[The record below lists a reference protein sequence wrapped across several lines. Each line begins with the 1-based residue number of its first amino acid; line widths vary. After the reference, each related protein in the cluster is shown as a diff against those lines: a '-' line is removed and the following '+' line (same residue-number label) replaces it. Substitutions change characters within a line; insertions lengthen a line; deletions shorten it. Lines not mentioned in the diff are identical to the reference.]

1 MLVRRGH
8 RAPVP
13 AVARAAHERCDD
25 AVTLL
30 GGLVWLAVNISPW
43 PGVVLCAAGLLTA
56 LSIIGLV
63 VFVMAKGFGTDPHAV
78 PFMLAGKPAPNF
90 TIKRLDKEGI
100 VSLEQFKGRPVVI
113 NFWATW
119 CGPCKYEQPVLD
131 LASETYKDVAFI
143 GIVFED
149 TEANTRRYLQET
161 GTPYIH
167 LYDPKSTVAVD
178 YGVSGVPETY
188 FINRQGI
195 IVKKSISPFGSP
207 QEFDQQIREIL

>member
-1 MLVRRGH
+1 MKR
-8 RAPVP
+8 
-13 AVARAAHERCDD
+13 
-25 AVTLL
+25 
-30 GGLVWLAVNISPW
+30 
-43 PGVVLCAAGLLTA
+43 AAGLITA
-56 LSIIGLV
+56 LSIIGLIV
-63 VFVMAKGFGTDPHAV
+63 YVMAKGFGTDPHSV
-78 PFMLAGKPAPNF
+78 PFMLAGKPAPAF
-90 TIKRLDKEGI
+90 TIKRLDQEGI
-100 VSLEQFKGRPVVI
+100 VSLEQFKGRPIVI

-149 TEANTRRYLQET
+149 TEDNTRRYLRET

-195 IVKKSISPFGSP
+195 IVKKSIAPFGSP

>member
-1 MLVRRGH
+1 M
-8 RAPVP
+8 
-13 AVARAAHERCDD
+13 
-25 AVTLL
+25 T
-30 GGLVWLAVNISPW
+30 
-43 PGVVLCAAGLLTA
+43 
-56 LSIIGLV
+56 
-63 VFVMAKGFGTDPHAV
+63 
-78 PFMLAGKPAPNF
+78 KPAPPDRAAPDDPDDPDRSPPEGRGRAVLRTLRDIGGTLLF
-90 TIKRLDKEGI
+90 AVVLLIVVGRLRAPDLPEAAPALRLP
-100 VSLEQFKGRPVVI
+100 SLAGPTVDLSALRGERVLV

>member
-1 MLVRRGH
+1 MG
-8 RAPVP
+8 
-13 AVARAAHERCDD
+13 VAGA
-25 AVTLL
+25 
-30 GGLVWLAVNISPW
+30 S
-43 PGVVLCAAGLLTA
+43 
-56 LSIIGLV
+56 
-63 VFVMAKGFGTDPHAV
+63 DPK
-78 PFMLAGKPAPNF
+78 PFPDEWFFDGAQRPAPLKALEGKAAPAL
-90 TIKRLDKEGI
+90 TIDKWIGSEATIAG
-100 VSLEQFKGRPVVI
+100 SKGKVVVVD
-113 NFWATW
+113 FWATW

-131 LASETYKDVAFI
+131 MASQTYRDVAFV

-167 LYDPKSTVAVD
+167 LFDPKSTVAVD

-207 QEFDQQIREIL
+207 QEFDEWVKEIL

>member
-1 MLVRRGH
+1 MKR
-8 RAPVP
+8 
-13 AVARAAHERCDD
+13 
-25 AVTLL
+25 
-30 GGLVWLAVNISPW
+30 
-43 PGVVLCAAGLLTA
+43 AAGLLAA

>member
-1 MLVRRGH
+1 MKR
-8 RAPVP
+8 
-13 AVARAAHERCDD
+13 
-25 AVTLL
+25 
-30 GGLVWLAVNISPW
+30 
-43 PGVVLCAAGLLTA
+43 AAGLLAA

-149 TEANTRRYLQET
+149 TEANTKRFLAENGNTFPQ
-161 GTPYIH
+161 
-167 LYDPKSTVAVD
+167 LFDPKSTVPVD

-188 FINRQGI
+188 FITRDGVIKGKVAAPFSDPRQLDPLIQGI
-195 IVKKSISPFGSP
+195 L
-207 QEFDQQIREIL
+207 Q